1 MNASC
6 RCAAILVIVALGFA
20 ACTTAPVRARSSLVP
35 AEAKIDAALGSQ
47 PFSISTYNAALRE
60 LCLDLA
66 SRDPKELLLQLKN
79 LGFLFV
85 VPKIALPLKHI
96 EISAPQR
103 SAQGEAAGIPV
114 VLEYDTKD
122 APLYPPEGLFV
133 DACLLYERTSGQAR
147 LELRTGSGAV
157 VLGGHRFQLA
167 SNPIG
172 AGDRLKER
180 ATRLAKSGFMSMLR
194 PAAMR
199 RKPQIYLLDP
209 YDPDKTPLLM
219 VHGLQSTPVA
229 FATLV
234 NALRSDPRIRANYQ
248 IWQFYYAPVLRCWR
262 THSPCEKASIRLS

>member
-122 APLYPPEGLFV
+122 AP
-133 DACLLYERTSGQAR
+133 S
-147 LELRTGSGAV
+147 
-157 VLGGHRFQLA
+157 
-167 SNPIG
+167 I
-172 AGDRLKER
+172 
-180 ATRLAKSGFMSMLR
+180 
-194 PAAMR
+194 R
-199 RKPQIYLLDP
+199 RKSFLSMHAFFTSAPPAKRDSSFEPDP
-209 YDPDKTPLLM
+209 APSFLEVIGFSLRAI
-219 VHGLQSTPVA
+219 QS
-229 FATLV
+229 
-234 NALRSDPRIRANYQ
+234 ALGIG
-248 IWQFYYAPVLRCWR
+248 
-262 THSPCEKASIRLS
+262 